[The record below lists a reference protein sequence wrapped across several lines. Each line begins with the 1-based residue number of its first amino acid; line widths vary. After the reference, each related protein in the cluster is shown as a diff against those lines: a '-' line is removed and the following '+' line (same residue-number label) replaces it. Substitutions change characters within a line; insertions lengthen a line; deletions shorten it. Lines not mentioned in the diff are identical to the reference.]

1 MTPTE
6 IVLIL
11 IGVGILVASMFV
23 VDKSKGKSS
32 TRFNDEEFNKAGNDS
47 GKLTQENINEIKK
60 KVELSLSDVSEE
72 VLQTTEDKL
81 GHLSNEK
88 IIAVTDYSNQVLEKI
103 NQNHEEVIFLY
114 NMLNE
119 KESDIKNLIKQVE
132 STKRVLKDTNL
143 QQDSHTI
150 QKGNTRSTNAMN
162 GSRIHS
168 VNSGNTVNGNA
179 SNGNGKN
186 SNGNAGSGN
195 AGKNSNGN
203 VGSSNAGNTGN
214 GNAGS
219 GNAGNTGN
227 GNAGS
232 GNAGNTGNGNLGNDD
247 VGIGN
252 ASNGN
257 ASNVNASTGTGT
269 GNGNA
274 DNINYNPILAGG
286 FNKIKANPEENQQI
300 ELDKLM
306 EENPENNNKR
316 ILELYKQGN
325 SIVEISKLLEIGQ
338 GEVKLVID
346 LFNKRR

>member
-227 GNAGS
+227 GN
-232 GNAGNTGNGNLGNDD
+232 LGNDD